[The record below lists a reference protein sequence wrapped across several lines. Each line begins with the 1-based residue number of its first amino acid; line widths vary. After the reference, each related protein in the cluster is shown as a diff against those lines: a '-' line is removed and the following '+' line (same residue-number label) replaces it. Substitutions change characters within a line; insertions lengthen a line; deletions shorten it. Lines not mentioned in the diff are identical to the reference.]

1 MRIKY
6 FAWIKNITNIE
17 SENLKDSSII
27 DINSLKQFL
36 CQKYPKL
43 DQYINKDDIIQIA
56 VNFKYVSSNNKL
68 SSTDEIALF
77 PPVSGG

>member
-1 MRIKY
+1 MKIKY

-36 CQKYPKL
+36 SQKYPKL